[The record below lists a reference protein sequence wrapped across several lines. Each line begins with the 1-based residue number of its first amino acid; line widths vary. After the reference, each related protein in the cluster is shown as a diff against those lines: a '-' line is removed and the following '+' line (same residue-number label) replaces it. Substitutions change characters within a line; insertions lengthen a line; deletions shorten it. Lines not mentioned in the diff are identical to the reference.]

1 VALTKSVL
9 VLRAL
14 GLGDLLTGVPALRAI
29 RRGLPQ
35 HLLVL
40 AAPASVA
47 NLLARS
53 DVVDRVLPTG
63 ADLVSLDWRG
73 PPPQVAVNLHG
84 RGPQSHRLL
93 QSLCPGRLVGF
104 ACPDADFAGP
114 TWHSG
119 EHEVRR
125 WCRLVGDAGWTAHS
139 NELRLPLPDVASR
152 APGAVVIH
160 PGAAHGA
167 RRWPVERFAAVARWA
182 RSHGHTV
189 VVTGS
194 ADEVSLA
201 GQLACL
207 AGLPDSAVM
216 AGSTDLAQLSALVA
230 ESRLVVCGDT
240 GMAHLASAFA
250 TPSVVLFGPVPPSEW
265 GPPDDGPHPVVWHDV
280 ERTGS
285 ASRGDPFGDGVDPAL
300 LAITVE
306 EVVAAVR
313 HRLRQSAS
321 R

>member
-1 VALTKSVL
+1 MALTERVL

-40 AAPASVA
+40 AGPASVGD
-47 NLLARS
+47 LLLRS
-53 DVVDRVLPTG
+53 AVVDCVLPTDG
-63 ADLVSLDWRG
+63 LVSIDWRG

-84 RGPQSHRLL
+84 KGPQSHRLL
-93 QSLCPGRLVGF
+93 QSLHPGRLVGF
-104 ACPDADFAGP
+104 DCEEADFAGP
-114 TWHSG
+114 MWQAQ

-125 WCRLVGDAGWTAHS
+125 WCRLVGEAGWTAHPD
-139 NELRLPLPDVASR
+139 ELQLPRPDGASR

-167 RRWPVERFAAVARWA
+167 RRWPVERYAAVARWA
-182 RSHGHTV
+182 RSQGHTV

-194 ADEVSLA
+194 AQEVPLA

-207 AGLPDSAVM
+207 AGLPDGAVI
-216 AGSTDLAQLSALVA
+216 AGSTDVTQLSAIVA
-230 ESRLVVCGDT
+230 DARLVVCGDT
-240 GMAHLASAFA
+240 GVAHLASAFA

-265 GPPDDGPHPVVWHDV
+265 GPPREGPHTVVWHDV
-280 ERTGS
+280 ERMDS
-285 ASRGDPFGDGVDPAL
+285 ATRGDPFGDRVDPAL
-300 LAITVE
+300 LEITVE
-306 EVVAAVR
+306 EVVEAVR
-313 HRLRQSAS
+313 LRLAGHGCR
-321 R
+321 